1 MKKLIFLFL
10 IHCSLFTIYCS
21 LSYSAILLDRVIATV
36 NNEVITWSELRKGIE
51 LEGKE
56 FLNGL
61 TDNEKEKKIKE
72 LEKIFLN
79 RMVDMRLQIQEA
91 RKLGLDV
98 SPSEANDA
106 IADIKRKYNLTD
118 EGLVESLKA
127 EGLTLDEYRA
137 QLAEQILLSKAVR
150 YEIRNTIL
158 IPDKEIEAYYETN
171 KEKYQREEKVRI
183 RQIFFTVRDG
193 LQKNEVEAKAE
204 EVFQRIKNG
213 EDFAKLAS
221 EYSEDV
227 SKEFG
232 GDIGYV
238 TRGSVLKEIE
248 DVAFVLKIG
257 EVSKPFWS
265 PKGIHIIKLEDRK
278 EGSSIEKVR
287 EEIKEILFDRAFR
300 LKYEDWIKGLREKAY
315 IEIKL

>member
-238 TRGSVLKEIE
+238 TRGSVFKEIE